1 MFKRFVYLFFFFIST
16 ISFSQTLKGKVY
28 DSEATVKGIKITNT
42 TKNTKT
48 VTDDKGEFQ
57 IAASVNDSIQFE
69 SLFHHPKI
77 IVVTQKQ
84 LEELTVFELKK
95 KVNELDE
102 VLLSDDPKEK
112 PLEEK
117 AYNEKLNE
125 ILKEDMKQNPHLY
138 QPPGTQY
145 GVDFVYLIGQ
155 FIKLFKKKKKAPE
168 FIPITYGQINTL
180 FSTHHFFNERLLKDD
195 LKIPEKHKYL
205 FFEYCEAR
213 QIDSKL
219 LKDDK
224 RLVLLDHFVNY
235 SNDFLELLKASDKD
249 NPKKD

>member
-1 MFKRFVYLFFFFIST
+1 MLKHSIYILFFFIAAISYG
-16 ISFSQTLKGKVY
+16 QTLKGKVY
-28 DSEATVKGIKITNT
+28 DSEATIKGIKITNT
-42 TKNTKT
+42 SKNIKT

-57 IAASVNDSIQFE
+57 IAASINDSIQFE
-69 SLFHHPKI
+69 SLFHHPKV
-77 IVVTQKQ
+77 IVVTQSQ
-84 LEELTVFELKK
+84 LDELTVFELKK

-102 VLLSDDPKEK
+102 ILLSDDPKEK
-112 PLEEK
+112 PLVEEE
-117 AYNEKLNE
+117 YNQKLND

-138 QPPGTQY
+138 QPPGSQY

-155 FIKLFKKKKKAPE
+155 FIKLFKKKKKTPE
-168 FIPITYGQINTL
+168 FIPITYAQINTL

-195 LKIPEKHKYL
+195 LKIPVKHKYL

-213 QIDSKL
+213 HIDSKL

-235 SNDFLELLKASDKD
+235 SNDFLELLKASDEKP
-249 NPKKD
+249 PKKD